1 MKGLL
6 IKDFRLLKGQVY
18 FLLIVTGCVIV
29 FMINGSEAF
38 GVAYVCS
45 MVALLSLTTVSYD
58 EYENGCAFLFTL
70 PITKKDYVKEKY
82 YVKFSALCRL
92 QKQRRIYFLC
102 KLPYPSCF
110 FCAQRRR
117 QASYLVLCKP
127 FDLCLVFIGGGR
139 RP

>member
-18 FLLIVTGCVIV
+18 FLLIVTVCVIV

-70 PITKKDYVKEKY
+70 PITKKDYVKENISLLE
-82 YVKFSALCRL
+82 F
-92 QKQRRIYFLC
+92 
-102 KLPYPSCF
+102 CF
-110 FCAQRRR
+110 
-117 QASYLVLCKP
+117 
-127 FDLCLVFIGGGR
+127 
-139 RP
+139 

>member
-29 FMINGSEAF
+29 FMINGNEAF

-58 EYENGCAFLFTL
+58 EYENGSAFLFTL
-70 PITKKDYVKEKY
+70 PITKKDYVKELGRIFKSSKNSQKLVKTLSKY
-82 YVKFSALCRL
+82 HEKDIAEAITLLTPAER
-92 QKQRRIYFLC
+92 QHIYN
-102 KLPYPSCF
+102 
-110 FCAQRRR
+110 
-117 QASYLVLCKP
+117 V
-127 FDLCLVFIGGGR
+127 
-139 RP
+139 

>member
-82 YVKFSALCRL
+82 LFDGIFASDRFDSIHDHVVHY
-92 QKQRRIYFLC
+92 
-102 KLPYPSCF
+102 SCDKNREY
-110 FCAQRRR
+110 C
-117 QASYLVLCKP
+117 V
-127 FDLCLVFIGGGR
+127 G
-139 RP
+139 